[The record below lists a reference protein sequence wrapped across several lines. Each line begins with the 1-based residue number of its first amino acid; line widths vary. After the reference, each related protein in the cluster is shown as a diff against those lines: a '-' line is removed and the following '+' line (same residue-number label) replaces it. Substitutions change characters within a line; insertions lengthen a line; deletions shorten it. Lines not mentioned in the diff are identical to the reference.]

1 MESFK
6 PLIAKV
12 AAGATLTQ
20 SEAESAFDS
29 MLSGEVTPSQM
40 GGFLMA
46 LRVRGETVEEIT
58 GAVAAM
64 RAKMLSVRAPPEA
77 IDIVGT
83 GGDGSGSLNVSTL
96 AAIITA
102 ACGVT
107 VAKHGNRAASSR
119 SGAADTLAA
128 LGVKIGLSS
137 DAVERCL
144 DEAGICFMMAPTHH
158 ASMRNVGPTRTELG
172 TRTLFNILG
181 PLSNPAGVKRQ
192 LVGVFSAAWLEPMAE
207 VLRNFGSERVWVTH
221 GLDGL
226 DEITTTGPTKL
237 RRRPPHARSID
248 RCVKRLTVGTPM
260 TDILKKIESYKRRE
274 IADAK
279 VRVPR
284 ATLER
289 EIDGQSPPRGFIKA
303 LQRAIEEGR
312 FGLIAE
318 IKKASPSKGLI
329 REDFEPAA
337 LAKAY
342 QAGGAAC
349 LSVLT
354 DGPSFQGAPEHL
366 MKARKATTLPIL
378 RKDFLFD
385 AYQVL
390 EARAWGADCILII
403 MAAVDD
409 EIAKT
414 LNKTAHDL
422 GLDVLI
428 ETHDENELKRALSL
442 EGRLIGV
449 NNRNL
454 RTFETSLEVCE
465 RLLPSIPE
473 GKIVVAESGIS
484 DHADCKRLA
493 KAGVEAFLV
502 GEALMRHKD
511 VAAATRT
518 LLTGM

>member
-1 MESFK
+1 
-6 PLIAKV
+6 
-12 AAGATLTQ
+12 
-20 SEAESAFDS
+20 
-29 MLSGEVTPSQM
+29 
-40 GGFLMA
+40 
-46 LRVRGETVEEIT
+46 
-58 GAVAAM
+58 
-64 RAKMLSVRAPPEA
+64 
-77 IDIVGT
+77 
-83 GGDGSGSLNVSTL
+83 
-96 AAIITA
+96 
-102 ACGVT
+102 
-107 VAKHGNRAASSR
+107 
-119 SGAADTLAA
+119 
-128 LGVKIGLSS
+128 
-137 DAVERCL
+137 
-144 DEAGICFMMAPTHH
+144 
-158 ASMRNVGPTRTELG
+158 
-172 TRTLFNILG
+172 
-181 PLSNPAGVKRQ
+181 
-192 LVGVFSAAWLEPMAE
+192 
-207 VLRNFGSERVWVTH
+207 
-221 GLDGL
+221 
-226 DEITTTGPTKL
+226 
-237 RRRPPHARSID
+237 
-248 RCVKRLTVGTPM
+248 LTVGTPM

-318 IKKASPSKGLI
+318 FKNAGPSKGVLPHAF
-329 REDFEPAA
+329 DPAA

-354 DGPSFQGAPEHL
+354 DAPSFQGAPEPL

-414 LNKTAHDL
+414 LNKAAHDL

-428 ETHDENELKRALSL
+428 EIHNEVELKRALTL

-449 NNRNL
+449 NNRDL
-454 RTFETSLEVCE
+454 RTFATSLEVCE
-465 RLLPSIPE
+465 RLKPLVPA
-473 GKIVVAESGIS
+473 GKIVVAESGIAN
-484 DHADCKRLA
+484 HADCKRLA
-493 KAGVEAFLV
+493 RAGIETFLV
-502 GEALMRHKD
+502 GEALMQHSD
-511 VAAATRT
+511 VAEA
-518 LLTGM
+518 

>member
-1 MESFK
+1 
-6 PLIAKV
+6 
-12 AAGATLTQ
+12 
-20 SEAESAFDS
+20 
-29 MLSGEVTPSQM
+29 
-40 GGFLMA
+40 
-46 LRVRGETVEEIT
+46 
-58 GAVAAM
+58 
-64 RAKMLSVRAPPEA
+64 
-77 IDIVGT
+77 
-83 GGDGSGSLNVSTL
+83 
-96 AAIITA
+96 
-102 ACGVT
+102 
-107 VAKHGNRAASSR
+107 
-119 SGAADTLAA
+119 
-128 LGVKIGLSS
+128 
-137 DAVERCL
+137 
-144 DEAGICFMMAPTHH
+144 
-158 ASMRNVGPTRTELG
+158 
-172 TRTLFNILG
+172 
-181 PLSNPAGVKRQ
+181 
-192 LVGVFSAAWLEPMAE
+192 
-207 VLRNFGSERVWVTH
+207 
-221 GLDGL
+221 
-226 DEITTTGPTKL
+226 
-237 RRRPPHARSID
+237 
-248 RCVKRLTVGTPM
+248 M
-260 TDILKKIESYKRRE
+260 TDILKKIEAYKRRE
-274 IADAK
+274 IAEAK

-289 EIDGQSPPRGFIKA
+289 EIDSQSPPRGFIKA

-329 REDFEPAA
+329 REDFEPAS

-342 QAGGAAC
+342 QAGGASC

-354 DGPSFQGAPEHL
+354 DAPSFQGAPDHL

-409 EIAKT
+409 EVAKT

-428 ETHDENELKRALSL
+428 ETHDEHELKRALAL

-465 RLLPSIPE
+465 RLLPSIPP

>member
-1 MESFK
+1 
-6 PLIAKV
+6 
-12 AAGATLTQ
+12 
-20 SEAESAFDS
+20 
-29 MLSGEVTPSQM
+29 
-40 GGFLMA
+40 MA
-46 LRVRGETVEEIT
+46 
-58 GAVAAM
+58 
-64 RAKMLSVRAPPEA
+64 
-77 IDIVGT
+77 
-83 GGDGSGSLNVSTL
+83 
-96 AAIITA
+96 
-102 ACGVT
+102 
-107 VAKHGNRAASSR
+107 
-119 SGAADTLAA
+119 
-128 LGVKIGLSS
+128 
-137 DAVERCL
+137 
-144 DEAGICFMMAPTHH
+144 
-158 ASMRNVGPTRTELG
+158 
-172 TRTLFNILG
+172 
-181 PLSNPAGVKRQ
+181 
-192 LVGVFSAAWLEPMAE
+192 
-207 VLRNFGSERVWVTH
+207 
-221 GLDGL
+221 
-226 DEITTTGPTKL
+226 
-237 RRRPPHARSID
+237 
-248 RCVKRLTVGTPM
+248 
-260 TDILKKIESYKRRE
+260 DILKKIESYKRRE

-284 ATLER
+284 ATLDR
-289 EIDGQSPPRGFIKA
+289 EIEGQSPPRGFIKA
-303 LQRAIEEGR
+303 LERAIQEGR

-318 IKKASPSKGLI
+318 IKKASPSKGMI
-329 REDFEPAA
+329 REDFDPAA

-354 DGPSFQGAPEHL
+354 DGPSFQGAPDHL
-366 MKARKATTLPIL
+366 VKARKATTLPIL

-390 EARAWGADCILII
+390 EARAWG
-403 MAAVDD
+403 AVDD

-428 ETHDENELKRALSL
+428 ETHDENELKRALTL

-454 RTFETSLEVCE
+454 HTFETSLEVCE
-465 RLLPSIPE
+465 RLLPLIPN